1 MSFKNG
7 DIVIILEDE
16 RFGETI
22 YLKKGEI
29 CKVGYP
35 FHNKDE
41 VRVQSLNPS
50 FGTGYWVVSIDNIA
64 VAPEIFQVLS

>member
-1 MSFKNG
+1 MSFKTG

-22 YLKKGEI
+22 YLKKGEV
-29 CKVGYP
+29 CRVCYS

-50 FGTGYWVVSIDNIA
+50 FGTGYWVTSIDN
-64 VAPEIFQVLS
+64 VELAPEIFQVLS

>member
-1 MSFKNG
+1 MKYKTG
-7 DIVIILEDE
+7 DIVVVLEDE
-16 RFGETI
+16 RFRGII

-50 FGTGYWVVSIDNIA
+50 FGTGYWVVSIDNIEL
-64 VAPEIFQVLS
+64 APEIFQVLS

>member
-1 MSFKNG
+1 MKYKTG

-22 YLKKGEI
+22 YLKKGEL
-29 CKVGYP
+29 CRVGYE
-35 FHNKDE
+35 FHNTDE

-50 FGTGYWVVSIDNIA
+50 FGTGYWVVSIDNIEL
-64 VAPEIFQVLS
+64 APEIFQVLS